1 MGAAVAL
8 PVESKI
14 VARNLAQASLPFAA
28 PDPAAGL
35 SERLRAGEEVTLG
48 PTVLQVLKHPELVMG
63 SERWVV
69 RVSYEGRTFPSVDPS
84 SSVAPRT
91 RGDAVA
97 QALLLPSVQPWFLAA
112 WARGPVA
119 RDELAGTWFEEPLA
133 EGDPSG
139 RTVLSYY
146 GLTPNQA
153 FPHIQDGIYAEV
165 RREIVSPAPKSGRV
179 TYWVDCHATR
189 LDWTRRQFGLG
200 RRVESYDDGVAMIL
214 RWMRLA
220 QAFLDAPACSSCGE
234 FVAAGVTTCTP
245 CGAAGS
251 DDE

>member
-14 VARNLAQASLPFAA
+14 VARNLAQVSLPFAA

-35 SERLRAGEEVTLG
+35 SERLQAGEEVTLG

-69 RVSYEGRTFPSVDPS
+69 RVTYEGRTFPAVDPGS
-84 SSVAPRT
+84 TVAPRT
-91 RGDAVA
+91 RDEAVA
-97 QALLLPSVQPWFLAA
+97 QALLLPSVQSWFLAA
-112 WARGPVA
+112 WARGPVT
-119 RDELAGTWFEEPLA
+119 RDEVTGTWFEGPPT

-139 RTVLSYY
+139 RIVLSYY
-146 GLTPNQA
+146 GQIENQA
-153 FPHIQDGIYAEV
+153 FPHILDGIYAEV
-165 RREIVSPAPKSGRV
+165 RREIVSPAPRNGRV
-179 TYWVDCHATR
+179 TYWVDCQSTR
-189 LDWTRRQFGLG
+189 LDWTRRQFNLG
-200 RRVESYDDGVAMIL
+200 RRVESYDDGVALVL
-214 RWMRLA
+214 RWIRLA

-234 FVAAGVTTCTP
+234 FVAAGVVTCTP
-245 CGAAGS
+245 CAAAGS